1 MSRAEILR
9 HRPLRALLAAE
20 VISTTGA
27 QMTWLAL
34 PWFVLTT
41 TGSPTRMTVVMIAE
55 LAGFAIAGLP
65 AGTFVQR
72 LGARR
77 SMLIADAVRAPLM
90 MLVPVLHWT
99 GHLSLAALVVVA
111 LLLGVL
117 GAPYFTAQRVILPE
131 LIGED
136 EQTMSQAN
144 ALFQGAI
151 RATMLLGPPVG
162 GVLIG
167 LMGAANVLVVDAAT
181 YVVSFLLVVL
191 FVPAGHATPEA
202 EESRG
207 ILAGLRFLVHE
218 PLLRVWIPL
227 FVAGDAAWQAF
238 FAAVPV
244 LTVERFGSD
253 AKVAGAL
260 FAAFG
265 AGALAGNFLSFRFLT
280 QRVDGLRL
288 IALSVP
294 FQAAPLWLLPLD
306 VGAADAVRRDP
317 RERHRERHLQSVDP
331 FDLDASHADCDS
343 SESDGRQHH
352 DLGSRHAARPARS
365 RTGPVG
371 VRHGP
376 RPGRIRRGAVGL
388 HARRRRRVAE
398 RARPRAARA
407 RIGLVRLELVG
418 LRREC
423 GERRLEE
430 VVRGGCAERP
440 REHAPETRRD
450 DLRRGEPRGSPGA
463 DAARAG
469 HELADRLIHAARVDG
484 LLVLDGTGVSFD
496 ERLAQKARHL
506 VPRERPSR
514 FEARQGE
521 HGEVESRLP

>member
-1 MSRAEILR
+1 MSRGEILR

-27 QMTWLAL
+27 QMTRLAL

-41 TGSPTRMTVVMIAE
+41 TGSPARMTLVMMAE

-65 AGTFVQR
+65 AGSLVQR

-77 SMLIADAVRAPLM
+77 SMLGADAVRAPLM

-117 GAPYFTAQRVILPE
+117 GAPYFTAQKVILPE

-151 RATMLLGPPVG
+151 RTTMLLGPPIG

-181 YVVSFLLVVL
+181 YVVSFLLVTL
-191 FVPAGHATPEA
+191 FVPAGHATAEV

-218 PLLRVWIPL
+218 PLLRIWIPL

-244 LTVERFGSD
+244 LVVERFGAD
-253 AKVAGAL
+253 AKIAGAL

-265 AGALAGNFLSFRFLT
+265 AGALSGNILSFRFLS
-280 QRVDGLRL
+280 QRIDGLRL

-294 FQAAPLWLLPLD
+294 FQAAPLWVLPLD
-306 VGAADAVRRDP
+306 VGAGALFVAVLVSGVANGICNPSIHSIWTLRMPAAIRP
-317 RERHRERHLQSVDP
+317 KAMA
-331 FDLDASHADCDS
+331 ASTTIW
-343 SESDGRQHH
+343 G
-352 DLGSRHAARPARS
+352 LGMPLGLVVAGPVLSAFG
-365 RTGPVG
+365 TGPV
-371 VRHGP
+371 
-376 RPGRIRRGAVGL
+376 
-388 HARRRRRVAE
+388 
-398 RARPRAARA
+398 
-407 RIGLVRLELVG
+407 LVG
-418 LRREC
+418 FAAVQSVCML
-423 GERRLEE
+423 GVAAASLNA
-430 VVRGGCAERP
+430 RGQTRP
-440 REHAPETRRD
+440 A
-450 DLRRGEPRGSPGA
+450 
-463 DAARAG
+463 
-469 HELADRLIHAARVDG
+469 LAID
-484 LLVLDGTGVSFD
+484 
-496 ERLAQKARHL
+496 
-506 VPRERPSR
+506 
-514 FEARQGE
+514 
-521 HGEVESRLP
+521 